1 MGDMARSKEMGEI
14 FEKVRLVGS
23 RGEVEVKAL
32 FDSGATY
39 SFVRRDVAERVANI
53 EALPE
58 PMRFATAK
66 SGEVVEVREA
76 IRANFYID
84 GVRYSDEFLVSDELS
99 EELIIGAKTM
109 QAWGIKLDMERECV
123 ELTRRDYKLRLL

>member
-1 MGDMARSKEMGEI
+1 MGEI
-14 FEKVRLVGS
+14 MEKIRLVGS
-23 RGEVEVKAL
+23 KGEAEVTAL

-39 SFVRRDVAERVANI
+39 SFVNRNVAERIANV

-66 SGEVVEVREA
+66 AVAVVESQAA
-76 IRANFYID
+76 IRTNFHID
-84 GVRYSDEFLVSDELS
+84 GVQYSDEFLVLDEME

-109 QAWGIKLDMERECV
+109 QAWGIKLDMEHEKV
-123 ELTRRDYKLRLL
+123 ELTRRDYKLRLM